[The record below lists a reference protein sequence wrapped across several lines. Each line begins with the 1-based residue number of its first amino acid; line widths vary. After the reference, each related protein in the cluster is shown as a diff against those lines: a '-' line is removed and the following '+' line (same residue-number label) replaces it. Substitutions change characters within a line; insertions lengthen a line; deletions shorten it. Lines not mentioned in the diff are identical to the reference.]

1 MCFCDRLLKYSLS
14 SQTKQKNL
22 LDSLGGKLEDKII
35 HKVEVEGSK
44 GENSEKIMHSKNSM
58 WLNLSR
64 WKSSVIGNW

>member
-1 MCFCDRLLKYSLS
+1 MYSFLMCFCDRLLKYSLS

-35 HKVEVEGSK
+35 HRVEVEGSK

-58 WLNLSR
+58 
-64 WKSSVIGNW
+64 

>member
-14 SQTKQKNL
+14 SQTKQNNL

-35 HKVEVEGSK
+35 HRVEVEGSK